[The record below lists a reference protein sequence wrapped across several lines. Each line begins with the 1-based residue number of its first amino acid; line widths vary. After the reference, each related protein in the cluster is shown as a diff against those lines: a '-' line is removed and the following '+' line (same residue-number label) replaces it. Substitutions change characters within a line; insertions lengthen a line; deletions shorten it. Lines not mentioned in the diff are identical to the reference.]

1 MKRIL
6 CISGSRADYGLL
18 EWPVKVLREA
28 FDVGFYRLNA
38 EAPDEAYHEAAGM
51 MVDAKPDCLLILGD
65 RWEILQAAIAA
76 HLQRVPIA
84 HIGGGDVTEGSYDDA
99 MRDCI
104 SRLAKWHFVTS
115 WGSRCEL
122 SLKFGKYPHW
132 DVSKLHMVGNIALD
146 YIMHGDW
153 KRERPYAKP
162 YVVVSYQPETVDG
175 KNEFPDLMESLPSDG
190 LIDIILPNADVGS
203 EEIAEQAD
211 VYARSMFGVTL
222 HESLPHA
229 EFLNLIYHCEEFIG
243 NSSAMLYE
251 APALGVKCRMIGKR
265 QQGRIAPT
273 GDGKASERIKEV
285 LCRELL

>member
-28 FDVGFYRLNA
+28 FEVDFRQMIGPCDSSEAFTIARLFI
-38 EAPDEAYHEAAGM
+38 AGSS
-51 MVDAKPDCLLILGD
+51 PDCLLILGD

-76 HLQRVPIA
+76 HLLRVPIA
-84 HIGGGDVTEGSYDDA
+84 HIGGGDVTLGSYDDA

-115 WGSRCEL
+115 DASQVRMAMNRYYD
-122 SLKFGKYPHW
+122 S
-132 DVSKLHMVGNIALD
+132 HMVGNIALD

-175 KNEFPDLMESLPSDG
+175 KNEFPGLMESLPSDG

-229 EFLNLIYHCEEFIG
+229 DFLNLLYHCEEFIG

-251 APALGVKCRMIGKR
+251 APALGVKCRMIGRR
-265 QQGRIAPT
+265 QQGRVTPS

>member
-28 FDVGFYRLNA
+28 FEVTFEWL
-38 EAPDEAYHEAAGM
+38 AATSPSDAFAQADWM
-51 MVDAKPDCLLILGD
+51 MADKYSESRPDCLLILGD

-84 HIGGGDVTEGSYDDA
+84 HIGGGDETYGSYDHQ

-104 SRLAKWHFVTS
+104 SLLSKWHFVTS
-115 WGSRCEL
+115 DASERNLSELVSRR
-122 SLKFGKYPHW
+122 
-132 DVSKLHMVGNIALD
+132 DITNIGNIALD
-146 YIMHGDW
+146 YMMHGDW
-153 KRERPYAKP
+153 RGVRPYAEP
-162 YVVVSYQPETVDG
+162 YVVVSYQPETIDG
-175 KNEFPDLMESLPSDG
+175 TNEFPDLVHSLDPYTLAIFFQPNNDAGSDTISRQIALTNGPHHVLESLP
-190 LIDIILPNADVGS
+190 
-203 EEIAEQAD
+203 
-211 VYARSMFGVTL
+211 R
-222 HESLPHA
+222 A
-229 EFLNLIYHCEEFIG
+229 EFLNLLYHCDEFIG

-265 QQGRIAPT
+265 QQGRVAPT